1 MRVCSLERVAVRGEL
16 RGSALSSPRSGRTEV
31 RYSLIMSDRDGD
43 ASDSPL
49 AGWARSLIG
58 VIGSASAAAGTVAV
72 FIKDTNVA
80 GVPLLI
86 VVGAGFI
93 YVALTGQRLIQVNK
107 DGVTFQKA
115 MRLQRTLDAVTTDPT
130 ISDEA
135 KERIVDVAEANG
147 VHIAHSTDFEFERAV
162 HEALRSIG
170 EEFGLQ
176 VRSSPSD
183 YGYDFEL
190 TDGNGQKAAVQLKM
204 GLRTRGLAQVIRQLQ
219 NLAVPI
225 RILVVDGKMPAEFKT
240 AFQADGIW
248 IVDWGESGRRNLVD
262 ALRSAG
268 LIQSN

>member
-1 MRVCSLERVAVRGEL
+1 
-16 RGSALSSPRSGRTEV
+16 
-31 RYSLIMSDRDGD
+31 MSDRDGD
-43 ASDSPL
+43 ASDAPL

-58 VIGSASAAAGTVAV
+58 VIGFTSAAAGTAAV

-107 DGVTFQKA
+107 DGVIFQKV
-115 MRLQRTLDAVTTDPT
+115 MRLQRTLDAVTTDPS

-135 KERIVDVAEANG
+135 KERIVDVAQANG
-147 VHIAHSTDFEFERAV
+147 VYVAYSTAFDFEQAV
-162 HEALRSIG
+162 HDALRSIG
-170 EEFGLQ
+170 HEFGLQ
-176 VRSSPSD
+176 VRSSPGD

-190 TDGNGQKAAVQLKM
+190 ADENGQKAAVDLKM
-204 GLRTRGLAQVIRQLQ
+204 GLRTRGLAQVVQRLRE
-219 NLAVPI
+219 LSVPV